1 MFHENNFQRKAT
13 EAAKSMAQQE
23 RIIKATRD
31 MKTEDMDQQQAVR
44 RQRPLL
50 RAPDSAEVSRSQI
63 SIDAIYPGPMALYE
77 KYNSIA
83 QKTASIKTF
92 GSLNQS
98 RHQENQLAQRDEFQ
112 HAENANQIE
121 NEDQG
126 HKLQ

>member
-1 MFHENNFQRKAT
+1 
-13 EAAKSMAQQE
+13 MAQQE

-31 MKTEDMDQQQAVR
+31 MKTEDVDQQQAVR

-63 SIDAIYPGPMALYE
+63 SIDAIYPGPMMNNEMALYE

-98 RHQENQLAQRDEFQ
+98 RHQDNHLAQRDEAQ
-112 HAENANQIE
+112 RAENANQIE

-126 HKLQ
+126 NKLQ